1 MALVVDLLLS
11 EVVGPD
17 SALAALVGVKGIGS
31 LSALV
36 PTLPATSTES
46 LSLLL
51 ASSSD
56 KVQALN
62 SALQLITSTKPNQVS
77 LLASGLGL
85 RTARKVSSRWN
96 LEADFLRPNQVP
108 DLAFVLLA
116 KASQLRK
123 VGSSWEKAKAM
134 VTAAVGR
141 RL

>member
-1 MALVVDLLLS
+1 MKALVVDLLLS

-62 SALQLITSTKPNQVS
+62 SALQLITSTKPNQVLNPFILWTNRFYTSDVQVS

-96 LEADFLRPNQVP
+96 LEADFLR
-108 DLAFVLLA
+108 
-116 KASQLRK
+116 
-123 VGSSWEKAKAM
+123 
-134 VTAAVGR
+134 
-141 RL
+141 

>member
-1 MALVVDLLLS
+1 MVVDLLLS
-11 EVVGPD
+11 EVVGPE

-62 SALQLITSTKPNQVS
+62 SALQLITSTKPNQVTYPFVLCTNFNTSDNQVS

-96 LEADFLRPNQVP
+96 LEADFLR
-108 DLAFVLLA
+108 
-116 KASQLRK
+116 
-123 VGSSWEKAKAM
+123 
-134 VTAAVGR
+134 
-141 RL
+141 